1 MGTIIDTKESRAVQT
16 FLQKS
21 KEAFAA
27 QIARNKVKSIDISSC
42 ILDDTEPSVVRFA
55 VVGSVETTSP
65 TGKLKTYEY
74 RATVDVDGK
83 NCKFADLKVL
93 PLEES

>member
-1 MGTIIDTKESRAVQT
+1 MGTILDTKESRAVQN

-21 KEAFAA
+21 KEAFNA
-27 QIARNKVKSIDISSC
+27 QIVRNKVSNIDISSC
-42 ILDDTEPSVVRFA
+42 ILDETDPSVVRFA
-55 VVGSVETTSP
+55 VMGSVETTSP

-83 NCKFADLKVL
+83 HCKFADLKVL
-93 PLEES
+93 PPEEE

>member
-1 MGTIIDTKESRAVQT
+1 MGTIIDTKESRAVQA

-21 KEAFAA
+21 KEAFSA
-27 QIARNKVKSIDISSC
+27 QIVRNKVSNIDISSC
-42 ILDDTEPSVVRFA
+42 VLDETCKDAVRFA
-55 VVGSVETTSP
+55 VMGSLETTSP
-65 TGKLKTYEY
+65 TGKLKTYQY

-93 PLEES
+93 PPEEG